1 MMDVLCIGSAL
12 WDVVGRTSLAMS
24 PGDDRPGVI
33 SRLPG
38 GVALNIAMALA
49 GLGKRTQVCSV
60 VGEDSEGASLLSRI
74 EQMGVGTALM
84 LVHPRLTTD
93 RYMAIEDPSGLVA
106 ALADAGSLEAAG
118 AEVLAPLDRLDG
130 WCGPV
135 VVDGNLTSDVLALVA
150 AHPALAGCDLRFVP
164 ASPGKALRL
173 RGLTGTVYVNRGE
186 AELICDC
193 GFADAAQAAQGLLAA
208 GLTRAVVTDG
218 AGMAADAGGGALYT
232 AVPPQVD
239 VQRVTGAGDNF
250 LAGHVAAELDGCD
263 RAAALHR
270 ALEVAARHI
279 SVEVT
284 SCN

>member
-1 MMDVLCIGSAL
+1 MDVLCIGSAL
-12 WDVVGRTSLAMS
+12 WDVVGRTPQVMA

-49 GLGKRTQVCSV
+49 GLGKRTDVCSV
-60 VGEDSEGASLLSRI
+60 VGEDAEGVSLLSRI
-74 EQMGVGTALM
+74 EEMGVGTAFM
-84 LVHPRLTTD
+84 LVHPHLSTD
-93 RYMAIEDPSGLVA
+93 RYMAIEDPTGLVA

-118 AEVLAPLDRLDG
+118 ADVLAPLDRLDG

-135 VVDGNLTSDVLALVA
+135 VVDGNLTEDVLALIA
-150 AHPALAGCDLRFVP
+150 RHPALAGCDLRFVP

-173 RGLTGTVYVNRGE
+173 RGLSGTVYVNREE
-186 AELICDC
+186 AELICAQP
-193 GFADAAQAAQGLLAA
+193 FADAKAAAQAVVALGFS
-208 GLTRAVVTDG
+208 RALVTDG
-218 AGMAADAGGGALYT
+218 GAMAADAGGGALYT

-250 LAGHVAAELDGCD
+250 LAGHIAAELDGCD
-263 RAAALHR
+263 RPAALTH

-279 SVEVT
+279 SIEVT